1 MLPINSAISNE
12 GDRNFAGDIYNRY
25 GRQMYII
32 AFDILKKKEDDEESA
47 HDVFVKII
55 DKLDRLKNAHQDDN
69 LMKLLVIVFRNT
81 ALDRYEKNKRLA
93 SSQFSRTAFDA
104 DGESSTIDIPD
115 FASNVERVV
124 MNSK

>member
-1 MLPINSAISNE
+1 
-12 GDRNFAGDIYNRY
+12 
-25 GRQMYII
+25 
-32 AFDILKKKEDDEESA
+32 
-47 HDVFVKII
+47 
-55 DKLDRLKNAHQDDN
+55 
-69 LMKLLVIVFRNT
+69 MKLLVIVFRNT

>member
-1 MLPINSAISNE
+1 MLPIISAISNE

-25 GRQMYII
+25 GKQMYII
-32 AFDILKKKEDDEESA
+32 AFDILKKKEDDEECA

-69 LMKLLVIVFRNT
+69 LIKLLVIAFRNT

-93 SSQFSRTAFDA
+93 SSQFSRTAFDV
-104 DGESSTIDIPD
+104 DCESSTIDIPD

>member
-1 MLPINSAISNE
+1 MLPIISAISNE
-12 GDRNFAGDIYNRY
+12 GDRNFVGDIYNRY
-25 GRQMYII
+25 GKQMYII
-32 AFDILKKKEDDEESA
+32 AFDILKKKEDDEECA

-69 LMKLLVIVFRNT
+69 LMKLLVIAFRNT

-93 SSQFSRTAFDA
+93 SSQFSRTAFDV

>member
-12 GDRNFAGDIYNRY
+12 GDLNFAGDIYNRY
-25 GRQMYII
+25 GKQMYII

-93 SSQFSRTAFDA
+93 SSQFSRTTFDV

>member
-1 MLPINSAISNE
+1 MTYVADNFRGINNE

-25 GRQMYII
+25 GKQMYII

-69 LMKLLVIVFRNT
+69 LMKLLVIAFRNT
-81 ALDRYEKNKRLA
+81 ALDRYEKK
-93 SSQFSRTAFDA
+93 SD
-104 DGESSTIDIPD
+104 
-115 FASNVERVV
+115 
-124 MNSK
+124 

>member
-25 GRQMYII
+25 GKQMYII

-55 DKLDRLKNAHQDDN
+55 DKLDRLK
-69 LMKLLVIVFRNT
+69 KCT
-81 ALDRYEKNKRLA
+81 
-93 SSQFSRTAFDA
+93 SR
-104 DGESSTIDIPD
+104 
-115 FASNVERVV
+115 
-124 MNSK
+124 